1 MIGNIKDEI
10 FDISYLK
17 REGLFDT
24 IPESSDNLSDKR
36 RKAMESITFNND
48 KDVVLRTMLNRLE
61 FLEKQIPPIEERI
74 KARARESED
83 VKLLMTIPGIGYL
96 YNLLT

>member
-48 KDVVLRTMLNRLE
+48 KDVIIRT
-61 FLEKQIPPIEERI
+61 
-74 KARARESED
+74 
-83 VKLLMTIPGIGYL
+83 
-96 YNLLT
+96 